1 MKFIN
6 SLGFAS
12 LFAFS
17 LLLGSCT
24 NLQEEI
30 VDGVVPEAGSVDVQS
45 LLDDAYRTLWQ
56 FQVQDNIW
64 SLQEHSS
71 DEIMGPTRGTDWDDN
86 GVWRTLHDHTW
97 DAEHTFN
104 RNSFNSMGRGLY
116 LANNVLAYNPSQD
129 QEMAARF
136 LRAFY
141 MYIFVDHWG
150 QVPTREPGSN
160 IALTDPT
167 VMSSSDATNYIISEL
182 ETILPN
188 LPDNTDAWV
197 ASKDAA
203 RALLAK
209 MYLNKGVW
217 TGDRANPSFSAADM
231 DKVIQACDG
240 IIDSG
245 NYEVDDDYYDNF
257 RPNNDMVSS
266 ELIFTS
272 KNDGGVQGG
281 EVRAHWHMTLHYN
294 QKPSGWNGFCTIADF
309 YDRFDDPNDVR
320 FDAEPA
326 DLTPVSGLHAGFLI
340 GQQYDENGTAL
351 NDRRGNPLSFTKEV
365 SIFETG
371 NNLEVTGIRGIKYI
385 PDFVNID
392 RSDNDYVLFRY
403 SDILLMKAEAIA
415 RGGTATGGDTPASL
429 VNEIRGKRGVATN
442 STGSLEEIYN
452 ERGFE
457 LWWEGYR
464 RQDQIR
470 FGTFLDAW
478 TDKSADDATRL
489 LFPIPSIE
497 LSANPNLKQ
506 NPGY

>member
-1 MKFIN
+1 MKYIN
-6 SLGFAS
+6 SFTLAS
-12 LFAFS
+12 LLAAS

-24 NLQEEI
+24 DLTEEI
-30 VDGVVPEAGSVDVQS
+30 NDGLVPEAGNVDVQS
-45 LLDDAYRTLWQ
+45 LLNDAYTTLWQ

-71 DEIMGPTRGTDWDDN
+71 DEVMGPTRGTDWDDN

-97 DAEHTFN
+97 DAEHNFI

-116 LANNVLAYNPSQD
+116 LANNVLAFSPSQE
-129 QEMAARF
+129 QELAARF

-150 QVPTREPGSN
+150 QVPLREAGSD

-167 VMSSSDATNYIISEL
+167 VLNSTDATNFIISEL
-182 ETILPN
+182 EAILPN

-231 DKVIQACDG
+231 NKVIEYCDA
-240 IIDSG
+240 IISSG
-245 NYEVDDDYYDNF
+245 NYAIDEDYYDNF
-257 RPNNDMVSS
+257 RPNNDQVSS
-266 ELIFTS
+266 ELIFSS
-272 KNDGGVQGG
+272 KNDGGIQGG
-281 EVRAHWHMTLHYN
+281 EIRARWHMTLHYN
-294 QKPSGWNGFCTIADF
+294 QNPSGWNGFCTIADF
-309 YDRFDDPNDVR
+309 YDKFDDPNDVR
-320 FDAEPA
+320 LSAEPA
-326 DLTPVSGLHAGFLI
+326 DLTPVSGLHAGFLA
-340 GQQYDENGTAL
+340 GQQFDKDGVAL
-351 NDRRGNPLSFTKEV
+351 NDRRGNPLAFTKEV
-365 SIFETG
+365 DIFETG

-385 PDFVNID
+385 PDFVNVD
-392 RSDNDYVLFRY
+392 RSDNDYAIFRY
-403 SDILLMKAEAIA
+403 ADVLLMKAEAIA

-429 VNEIRGKRGVATN
+429 VNSIREERNATPRGDVD
-442 STGSLEEIYN
+442 LEDIYN
-452 ERGFE
+452 ERGYE
-457 LWWEGYR
+457 LWWEGHR

-470 FGTFLDAW
+470 FGKFLEPWSHKGQSDP
-478 TDKSADDATRL
+478 TRL
-489 LFPIPSIE
+489 LFPIPAIE
-497 LSANPNLKQ
+497 LSANPNLQQ